1 MSTDVKGIA
10 IPNERVWSK
19 WRRHREGTNGSGT
32 APRSLEQL
40 FKQVEKS
47 TQVRRTGLDQVLA
60 ELEMH
65 RDATPDPDGA
75 VRARLAVQLAIA
87 VREPTRAR
95 RTPRQLVMATGT
107 ARGACTPR

>member
-1 MSTDVKGIA
+1 MSTDVKGLA
-10 IPNERVWSK
+10 IPNERLWSK
-19 WRRHREGTNGSGT
+19 WRRHREDTNGSGT

-65 RDATPDPDGA
+65 RDATADPD
-75 VRARLAVQLAIA
+75 VRSALAWLCNSLSRFVSNPSAA
-87 VREPTRAR
+87 HA
-95 RTPRQLVMATGT
+95 RQLVMATGT
-107 ARGACTPR
+107 ARSACTPR